1 MPTALPRQPPEPD
14 GELACRRFRGHQ
26 DEVFDGAGELEAHYS
41 RVSGPLS
48 NGCSLKRLE
57 RKAERQDRAI
67 EAMRCKYR
75 FNVPRPFLP
84 LG

>member
-1 MPTALPRQPPEPD
+1 M
-14 GELACRRFRGHQ
+14 
-26 DEVFDGAGELEAHYS
+26 EAHYS